1 MRNHIVEKYFE
12 WLYKLVSSNRYREP
26 LTYRKLLLK
35 LYHTEFTWTI
45 DKDRN
50 RADDGIALRYD
61 YFAREFNI
69 DDSTI
74 DDNLNFPCSVLEMMV
89 ALAIRCE
96 QTIMD
101 NPDFGNRTGQWFWDM
116 ISNLGLGGMFDD
128 IFDPVYVKEVIDTFL
143 QRQYSSDGVGG
154 LFRINDR
161 SEDLR
166 DVEIWCQL
174 CWYLDKLC

>member
-1 MRNHIVEKYFE
+1 MQNYIVEKYFE
-12 WLYKLVSSNRYREP
+12 WLYKLVCSNRYREP
-26 LTYRKLLLK
+26 LSYRKLLLK

-45 DKDRN
+45 DKDQN
-50 RADDGIALRYD
+50 RANDGVSLRYD
-61 YFAREFNI
+61 HFAREFDI
-69 DDSTI
+69 DDHTI

-101 NPDFGNRTGQWFWDM
+101 NPDYGNRTGQWFWDM
-116 ISNLGLGGMFDD
+116 IGNLGLGGMFDD
-128 IFDPVYVKEVIDTFL
+128 IFDPVYVKEVVDTFL

-154 LFRINDR
+154 LFHINDCD
-161 SEDLR
+161 EDLR